1 MSKIT
6 GAHHIAIRTTAFEKS
21 MAFYTDTLGL
31 TLKNQWTRKLGRG
44 ALVEI
49 VPKSY
54 MEIFEDPPASFA
66 GTPVI
71 LHFALRTDDVRGMTE
86 RARAAGFPVTVEP
99 FDVTLDTSIG
109 PMALTLS
116 FIKGPDGEDIELM
129 TSDIV

>member
-1 MSKIT
+1 MSEIT
-6 GAHHIAIRTTAFEKS
+6 GVHHIAVRALDFDKS
-21 MAFYTDTLGL
+21 IAFYTNTLGL
-31 TLKNQWTRKLGRG
+31 TLKNQWMREVGRG

-49 VPKSY
+49 TQQSY
-54 MEIFEDPPASFA
+54 IEIFEEPPASFD

-71 LHFALRTDDVRGMTE
+71 LHLALRTDNVRDLTE
-86 RARAAGFPVTVEP
+86 RIRAAGFAVTVEP

-116 FIKGPDGEDIELM
+116 FVKGPDGEDIELM